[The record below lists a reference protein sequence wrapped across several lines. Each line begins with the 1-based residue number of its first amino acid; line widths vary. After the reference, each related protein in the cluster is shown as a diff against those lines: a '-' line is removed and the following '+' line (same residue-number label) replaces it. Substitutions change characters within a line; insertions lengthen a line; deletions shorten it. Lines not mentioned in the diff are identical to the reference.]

1 MKSRTWLSLLSL
13 GLMIFSAACNLPKA
27 TAEANSKATEIV
39 ETAAALLTGT
49 AASLPTPVPAT
60 ETPIP
65 ADTSTP
71 TQVSTPKPPAVISDA
86 LCWVGP
92 GSQYEVVSAIRAGTQ
107 VELLGQ
113 GSVAGWLVVRNPI
126 YHDPCWIE
134 ASRVQIDS
142 GYDLSGLKIIYP
154 PPTPTLTP
162 TLTPTSTATPT
173 P

>member
-1 MKSRTWLSLLSL
+1 MKLRTGLSLLCL
-13 GLMIFSAACNLPKA
+13 GLLALSAACNLPKA
-27 TAEANSKATEIV
+27 NTEAGQKATGIV

-60 ETPIP
+60 AAPLPT
-65 ADTSTP
+65 DTSVP
-71 TQVSTPKPPAVISDA
+71 TQVPTPKPPTVISDA

-92 GSQYEVVSAIRAGTQ
+92 GSQYEVVSAIRTGTQ

-113 GSVAGWLVVRNPI
+113 GSIAGWLVVRNPI

-142 GYDLSGLKIIYP
+142 GYDLSGLKIFYP
-154 PPTPTLTP
+154 PPSPTPTSTLTP
-162 TLTPTSTATPT
+162 TPTATPT